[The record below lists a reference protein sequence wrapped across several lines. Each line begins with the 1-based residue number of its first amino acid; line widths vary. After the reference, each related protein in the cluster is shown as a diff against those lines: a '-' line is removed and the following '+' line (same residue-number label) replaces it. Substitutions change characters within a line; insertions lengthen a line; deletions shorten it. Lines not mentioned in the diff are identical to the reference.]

1 MQEDYFNKPPQSAVR
16 GRSSGKFLVL
26 ALVGAVV
33 LGGAGGLWGANRLGW
48 VQFTATNKVAETL
61 AAPLAAPTPAPS
73 AAGLESAQTAL
84 GVRMAELEQRMTKLN
99 LEAEAASGNAARA
112 EGLLI
117 ASAAR
122 RTVER
127 GAPLGYLEDQLK
139 LRFGN
144 AQPNAVATLSEVSR
158 SPVTLDALEQG
169 LAALE
174 PSLVDLPRDT
184 NVVSRVRQEL
194 SNLFVI
200 RRVSAPSPAPE
211 KRYERARVFLE
222 TGRAEAAIGEV
233 ERMPGHATAR
243 EWLALAQSYVRAQRA
258 LDLIETAAILEPR
271 DLKDSGGEPVTAPSA
286 AASGAFLRSTPASR
300 ILLAYHQKNAT
311 AVRMTAGR
319 MAEAM
324 SPAEYCQEKL
334 ITAATNETANAL
346 VARPE
351 RISSSTAPTNEPHT
365 PRAQHD
371 VAQSG
376 AASIL
381 ASVSGSICPIH
392 PGLRNCVMV

>member
-16 GRSSGKFLVL
+16 GRSSGKFVAL
-26 ALVGAVV
+26 ALIGAVA
-33 LGGAGGLWGANRLGW
+33 LGGAGGLWGASRLGW
-48 VQFTATNKVAETL
+48 VQFTAGNTVAETL
-61 AAPLAAPTPAPS
+61 AAPLAVPTPSPS

-169 LAALE
+169 LAGLE

-233 ERMPGHATAR
+233 ERMPGHEAAR
-243 EWLALAQSYVRAQRA
+243 EWLALAQRYVRAQRA

-271 DLKDSGGEPVTAPSA
+271 ELKGGGGEPVTAPSA
-286 AASGAFLRSTPASR
+286 AASGAF
-300 ILLAYHQKNAT
+300 
-311 AVRMTAGR
+311 
-319 MAEAM
+319 
-324 SPAEYCQEKL
+324 
-334 ITAATNETANAL
+334 
-346 VARPE
+346 
-351 RISSSTAPTNEPHT
+351 
-365 PRAQHD
+365 
-371 VAQSG
+371 
-376 AASIL
+376 
-381 ASVSGSICPIH
+381 
-392 PGLRNCVMV
+392 

>member
-1 MQEDYFNKPPQSAVR
+1 MPDDYLNQPPRAAGR
-16 GRSSGKFLVL
+16 RRSSGRYLVL
-26 ALVGAVV
+26 ALVGAVA
-33 LGGAGGLWGANRLGW
+33 LGGAGGLWTASRLGW
-48 VQFTATNKVAETL
+48 IHFDTKQTIAGTL
-61 AAPLAAPTPAPS
+61 AAPVAAPTSVPS

-84 GVRMAELEQRMTKLN
+84 GVRMAELEQRMTRLN

-122 RTVER
+122 RAVER
-127 GAPLGYLEDQLK
+127 GASLGYLEDQLK

-144 AQPNAVATLSEVSR
+144 AQPNAVATLIEVSR

-233 ERMPGHATAR
+233 ERMPGHDAAR
-243 EWLALAQSYVRAQRA
+243 AWLALAQRYVRAERA

-271 DLKDSGGEPVTAPSA
+271 DLKDSSGEPVSAPSA
-286 AASGAFLRSTPASR
+286 AASGTG
-300 ILLAYHQKNAT
+300 
-311 AVRMTAGR
+311 AGF
-319 MAEAM
+319 
-324 SPAEYCQEKL
+324 
-334 ITAATNETANAL
+334 
-346 VARPE
+346 
-351 RISSSTAPTNEPHT
+351 
-365 PRAQHD
+365 
-371 VAQSG
+371 
-376 AASIL
+376 
-381 ASVSGSICPIH
+381 
-392 PGLRNCVMV
+392 

>member
-1 MQEDYFNKPPQSAVR
+1 MQEDYFNQPPRTAVR

-33 LGGAGGLWGANRLGW
+33 LGGAGGLWGASRLGW
-48 VQFTATNKVAETL
+48 VQFTDTRTVAETL
-61 AAPLAAPTPAPS
+61 AAPLAAPTPLPS

-122 RTVER
+122 RSVER

-174 PSLVDLPRDT
+174 PILVDLPRDT

-233 ERMPGHATAR
+233 ERMPGHEAAR
-243 EWLALAQSYVRAQRA
+243 EWLALAQRYVRAQRA

-286 AASGAFLRSTPASR
+286 AASGAF
-300 ILLAYHQKNAT
+300 
-311 AVRMTAGR
+311 
-319 MAEAM
+319 
-324 SPAEYCQEKL
+324 
-334 ITAATNETANAL
+334 
-346 VARPE
+346 
-351 RISSSTAPTNEPHT
+351 
-365 PRAQHD
+365 
-371 VAQSG
+371 
-376 AASIL
+376 
-381 ASVSGSICPIH
+381 
-392 PGLRNCVMV
+392 

>member
-1 MQEDYFNKPPQSAVR
+1 MPDDYLNQPPRAA
-16 GRSSGKFLVL
+16 GRRRSNGRYLVL
-26 ALVGAVV
+26 ALVGAVA
-33 LGGAGGLWGANRLGW
+33 LGGAGGLWTASRLGW
-48 VQFTATNKVAETL
+48 IHFDTKQTIAGTL
-61 AAPLAAPTPAPS
+61 AAPVAAPTSVPS

-84 GVRMAELEQRMTKLN
+84 GVRMAELEQRMTRLN

-122 RTVER
+122 RAVER
-127 GAPLGYLEDQLK
+127 GASLGYLEDQLK

-144 AQPNAVATLSEVSR
+144 AQPNAVATLIEVSR

-233 ERMPGHATAR
+233 ERMPGHDAAR
-243 EWLALAQSYVRAQRA
+243 AWLALAQRYVRAERA

-271 DLKDSGGEPVTAPSA
+271 DLKDSSGEPVAAPSA
-286 AASGAFLRSTPASR
+286 AASGTG
-300 ILLAYHQKNAT
+300 
-311 AVRMTAGR
+311 AGF
-319 MAEAM
+319 
-324 SPAEYCQEKL
+324 
-334 ITAATNETANAL
+334 
-346 VARPE
+346 
-351 RISSSTAPTNEPHT
+351 
-365 PRAQHD
+365 
-371 VAQSG
+371 
-376 AASIL
+376 
-381 ASVSGSICPIH
+381 
-392 PGLRNCVMV
+392 